1 MDLYFSKYQGTGND
15 FILLDGRAGVDAR
28 WTAPEQVALLCDR
41 RFGIGADGLI
51 CLLPSQEADFR
62 MQYFNSDG
70 HESTMCGNGGRC
82 LAAFAA
88 AIGAAGAAGR
98 FLAVDGPHAYRI
110 LPGGLVELEMI
121 RPYGYRVL
129 GEDRVFLHTGSPH
142 YVAFLP
148 EGLEQLA
155 VDTEGRRIRYDAAF
169 APGGLN
175 VNFVQADGPQAL
187 RVRTYERGVEAE
199 TLSCG
204 TGVTAAAYTWLI
216 RSGLAAGG
224 QGSVQIRTPGGELA
238 VRVSDFGAETER
250 VLLTGPAERVFDGV
264 YRSRDSEVPAQP
276 PSTSAS
282 QISI

>member
-1 MDLYFSKYQGTGND
+1 MDLHFSKYQGTGND
-15 FILLDGRAGVDAR
+15 FILIDARAGIDAR
-28 WTAPEQVALLCDR
+28 WTAPEQVARLCDR

-88 AIGAAGAAGR
+88 YTGAAGAEGR
-98 FLAVDGPHAYRI
+98 FIAVDGPHAYRI
-110 LPGGLVELEMI
+110 LPGGLVTLGMI

-148 EGLEQLA
+148 EGIAQLDVHA
-155 VDTEGRRIRYDAAF
+155 EGRRIRYDAAF

-175 VNFVQADGPQAL
+175 VNFVQAEGPQAL
-187 RVRTYERGVEAE
+187 HVRTYERGVEGE

-216 RSGLAAGG
+216 RSGLEAGAAG
-224 QGSVQIRTPGGELA
+224 QVQIRTPGGKLA
-238 VRVSDFGAETER
+238 VQVLDFGTETER

-264 YRSRDSEVPAQP
+264 YRSRD
-276 PSTSAS
+276 
-282 QISI
+282 